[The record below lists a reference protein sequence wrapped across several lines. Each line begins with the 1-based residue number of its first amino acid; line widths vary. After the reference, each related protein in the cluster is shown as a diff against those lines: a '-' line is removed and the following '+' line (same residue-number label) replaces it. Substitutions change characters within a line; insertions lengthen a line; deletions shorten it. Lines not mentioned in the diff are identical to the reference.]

1 MLLPLL
7 YLNLLGQ
14 TTINWG
20 RLRTIVPFPEALKD
34 PDVKSQP
41 MVKVKMA
48 EVPSRFGNFTII
60 KMGQTVLISQCDTRM
75 KILAALSENAL
86 TGEELT
92 REIGVSYSAV
102 MDHMDCLERLRLVTV
117 SLKSGRWRRGKEEEE
132 NFPLPLERRSFG
144 RHRRTLPQGGRLS
157 PVSSGGDFSTPQGY

>member
-1 MLLPLL
+1 
-7 YLNLLGQ
+7 
-14 TTINWG
+14 
-20 RLRTIVPFPEALKD
+20 
-34 PDVKSQP
+34 

-117 SLKSGRWRRGKEEEE
+117 SLKRGDGGEGKRKRRIFRFHLNEDPSEGIEELFLKAAE
-132 NFPLPLERRSFG
+132 
-144 RHRRTLPQGGRLS
+144 LS
-157 PVSSGGDFSTPQGY
+157 PVSSV